1 MLQRVHGGHRGELE
15 RVQGEHRG
23 ALEALHGD
31 HRSELERLRGDLQG
45 ELQRTRAELDA
56 EKERARAALA
66 EAASAAG
73 SSAAN
78 VSGLAEAVRELDA
91 TRTLTQALD
100 TLVTHAAQI
109 AGRAALFLVDGERL
123 KAWKAVGLS
132 EAHARSGETS
142 IDGHDLLARAVQT
155 GDGTAAAADL
165 PAPEFARVE
174 ADHPAFAVPV
184 MIGGRAVAVL
194 YADGEATAAFALV
207 QSLARHASTIVAL
220 RTATRTLDVM
230 RGVADGANGDESGDE
245 AAKRFARLLVSEIKM
260 YNEAAVRAGRQER
273 DLLRR
278 LNTEIARARRLYE
291 ERVPATVAARHVYFQ
306 QELVH
311 TLADGDAALLGNT

>member
-1 MLQRVHGGHRGELE
+1 LQRVRGEHE
-15 RVQGEHRG
+15 TEVQRVRGEHASDVQRV
-23 ALEALHGD
+23 
-31 HRSELERLRGDLQG
+31 RGDLES

-56 EKERARAALA
+56 ERERTRAALA
-66 EAASAAG
+66 QAATAAG

-100 TLVTHAAQI
+100 TLVTHAARI

-123 KAWKAVGLS
+123 KAWKAVGLA
-132 EAHARSGETS
+132 EADARSGETS
-142 IDGHDLLARAVQT
+142 ITGHDLLARAIQT
-155 GDGTAAAADL
+155 GDGTPAAADL
-165 PAPEFARVE
+165 PAPAFARVA
-174 ADHPAFAVPV
+174 ADHPAWAVPV

-194 YADGEATAAFALV
+194 YADGEATSAFALV
-207 QSLARHASTIVAL
+207 QSLARHASSVVAL
-220 RTATRTLDVM
+220 RTATRTLDVI
-230 RGVADGANGDESGDE
+230 RGVAEGTNADEGDE

-260 YNEAAVRAGRQER
+260 YNEAAVRTGRQER
-273 DLLRR
+273 DLLQR
-278 LNTEIARARRLYE
+278 LNAEIARARRLYE